1 MIKDVMVHLDGGPED
16 TVRIAHAEAL
26 AARDGA
32 HLKGLY
38 TNRLPDYGLALPMDA
53 GAAAAQALADAEQE
67 TRGAGEAIH
76 RQLQERFSRLTV
88 PNEVRALHQPS
99 GLLASLAAREA
110 LCADIFVVTRPYGV
124 SEESGWGD
132 LMRSVLFGSGRAL
145 LVVPPRRRPQGP
157 IRTVMVAWQDTREAA
172 RALREALPF
181 IEQATRTVLVLVDPD
196 TEDAEPEADV
206 VRHLARHTA
215 RVEAVRVAAGERT
228 TAEALLDE
236 ARRASADLVVMGG
249 YGHSRIAEWVMG
261 GVTVDMLFA
270 SPYPLLMAH

>member
-1 MIKDVMVHLDGGPED
+1 
-16 TVRIAHAEAL
+16 
-26 AARDGA
+26 
-32 HLKGLY
+32 
-38 TNRLPDYGLALPMDA
+38 
-53 GAAAAQALADAEQE
+53 
-67 TRGAGEAIH
+67 
-76 RQLQERFSRLTV
+76 
-88 PNEVRALHQPS
+88 
-99 GLLASLAAREA
+99 
-110 LCADIFVVTRPYGV
+110 
-124 SEESGWGD
+124 
-132 LMRSVLFGSGRAL
+132 
-145 LVVPPRRRPQGP
+145 
-157 IRTVMVAWQDTREAA
+157 MVAWQDTREAA

-181 IEQATRTVLVLVDPD
+181 VEQATRTVLVLVDPD

-236 ARRASADLVVMGG
+236 ARRVSADLVVMGG